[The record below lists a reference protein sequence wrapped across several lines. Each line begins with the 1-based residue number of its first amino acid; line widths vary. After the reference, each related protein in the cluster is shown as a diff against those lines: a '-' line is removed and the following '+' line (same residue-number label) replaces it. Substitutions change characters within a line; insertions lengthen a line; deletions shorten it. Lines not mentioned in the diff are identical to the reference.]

1 MKLSLIVPI
10 YNEASIINDAIK
22 TFTEGLSAR
31 FGAWELIFVND
42 GSTDGCENAVIA
54 ASAADPRIR
63 LAGYTENRGK
73 GCAVRTGMLEATG
86 DIAIFT
92 DCDNAYGLDAVAKIY
107 DRLLISGADIAVGS
121 RNLNRTGY
129 GEYTFMRRLASK
141 IYVGIINLVSG
152 YKGTDSQ
159 CGLKGFRIKAAKRI
173 FRNCKV
179 DRWAFDL
186 EALLIARHFGYT
198 VTEVPVKVINHRASK
213 IRLVRDSLR
222 MLKDVMKMKRELK
235 KAIAGKTL
243 E

>member
-10 YNEASIINDAIK
+10 YNEASIIKDAIN
-22 TFTEGLSAR
+22 TFTRGLSAR
-31 FGAWELIFVND
+31 FGSWELIFVND
-42 GSTDGCENAVIA
+42 GSTDGCEKAVAEAA
-54 ASAADPRIR
+54 ASDPRIK
-63 LAGYTENRGK
+63 LAGYAENRGK

-86 DIAIFT
+86 DIAVFT

-107 DRLLISGADIAVGS
+107 DRILISGADIAVGS
-121 RNLNRTGY
+121 RNLDPSGY

-141 IYVGIINLVSG
+141 VYVGIINTVSG

-159 CGLKGFRIKAAKRI
+159 CGLKGFRIEAARKI

-186 EALLIARHFGYT
+186 EALLLARHFGFT
-198 VTEVPVKVINHRASK
+198 ITEVPVRVINHRESK
-213 IRLVRDSLR
+213 IHLIRDSFR
-222 MLKDVMKMKRELK
+222 MLKDVLKMKRELRT
-235 KAIAGKTL
+235 AIAKNTL